1 MKIIKSFINDKNMLI
16 NRNNLK
22 KKISSGLLCDG

>member
-16 NRNNLK
+16 NRNNLQ